1 MRLTINWLFKAHT
14 HYTSHVPSQ
23 RSQAEPRTS
32 SCSVWACS
40 SRATSRAIR
49 LVARLVL
56 ICHFQIFGVAC
67 CSARVVC
74 GGKIALAEPAVTLV
88 YRVNCLSWHEE
99 LRKTSYFN
107 TEYSYSAIVSQNF
120 VQHCLS
126 SQI

>member
-1 MRLTINWLFKAHT
+1 MLRPPHT
-14 HYTSHVPSQ
+14 T
-23 RSQAEPRTS
+23 RAEPRAS

-56 ICHFQIFGVAC
+56 IRHFQIFGVAC
-67 CSARVVC
+67 GSARVVC
-74 GGKIALAEPAVTLV
+74 GGEIARAEPAVTLV

-107 TEYSYSAIVSQNF
+107 TFKAEYSYSAIASQNF